1 MAKKSFEASMARLEE
16 IVELLDSG
24 ELPLED
30 AMKIFEE
37 GMKLSHFCSD
47 KLNQVEKR
55 IQVLTK
61 QEDGNFQLELV

>member
-16 IVELLDSG
+16 IVDLLDSG

>member
-1 MAKKSFEASMARLEE
+1 MAKKSFEASMTRLEE
-16 IVELLDSG
+16 IVDLLDSG

>member
-1 MAKKSFEASMARLEE
+1 MAKKNFEASMARLEE
-16 IVELLDSG
+16 IVDLLDSG

>member
-1 MAKKSFEASMARLEE
+1 MAKKNFEASMTRLEE
-16 IVELLDSG
+16 IVDLLDSG
-24 ELPLED
+24 ELPLEE

-37 GMKLSHFCSD
+37 GMKLSHFCSE